1 MPYLFDET
9 PQTEAELPY
18 QGTPHLIRRMRRLF
32 EDYEQKYKLNLSK
45 TATLGEEE
53 SGRCR
58 DVLNKSQSMDFLSVG
73 ARK

>member
-1 MPYLFDET
+1 MKRRRQKQNYR
-9 PQTEAELPY
+9 Y
-18 QGTPHLIRRMRRLF
+18 QETPHLIRRMRRLF

-73 ARK
+73 TRK